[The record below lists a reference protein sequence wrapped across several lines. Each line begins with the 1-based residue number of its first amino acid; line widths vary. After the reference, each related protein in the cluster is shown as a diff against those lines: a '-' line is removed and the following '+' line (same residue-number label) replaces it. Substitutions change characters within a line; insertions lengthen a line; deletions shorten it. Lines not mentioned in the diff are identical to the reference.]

1 MKKHRKELFHKNVAD
16 AFDYDGAISPSFKRP
31 RIRDNFLLS
40 WKDSVKT
47 ALILVLSVALSEL
60 LRELHVGDQNLILVY
75 ILSVVIISR
84 ITHGYVYG
92 IIAAILSVFVF
103 DFLITYPRFG
113 FSIIQPTYP
122 ITFVIMLIVSL
133 IISTLTMRI
142 KAQALIAVE
151 KEHRTRILY
160 EFNRK
165 LNATRGFDS
174 IIELANAY
182 ISTLLCRSVIYYS
195 GDPSGEDSGTVKL
208 FGENVGPD
216 IFAAADD
223 QKAAYWTYSNRI
235 SSGAGTALFPG
246 ANAYYMSVGSQNK
259 AMGVLGISCKE
270 GIPLNESNVTLLG
283 MFASQLAM
291 ALELQMLTDEQA
303 RILLDSE
310 KEKMRSN
317 LLRAISHDLRTPLT
331 GIYGASSVI
340 LDRGDKMNEQT
351 RNSLISDIKE
361 DSQWL
366 IRMVENLLSVTRIHK
381 ETMHVSKQPEA
392 VEEIVGEAIA
402 KTRKRFENRAIVV
415 KVPDE
420 LLIVPMD
427 AMLIIQVLLNL
438 MENAI
443 KNSDESTTIHVNV
456 HKQDNL
462 AVFEVIDSGTG
473 ISEQNIQGLFKG
485 EILYGNKSA
494 DFSRGMGIGLSIC
507 SSIVRA
513 HDGRM
518 EAVNRPEGGAV
529 FRFVLPITN
538 EPKEG

>member
-1 MKKHRKELFHKNVAD
+1 MKKHRRELFLKNVTD
-16 AFDYDGAISPSFKRP
+16 ASDYDGTVSSDSKRP
-31 RIRDNFLLS
+31 RIRDNFLFS
-40 WKDSVKT
+40 WKDSLKT
-47 ALILVLSVALSEL
+47 ALVLALSVALSEL
-60 LRELHVGDQNLILVY
+60 LRQLHVGDQNLVLVY

-84 ITHGYVYG
+84 ITQGYVYG

-103 DFLITYPRFG
+103 DFLITEPRFG

-142 KAQALIAVE
+142 KAQALTAVE

-165 LNATRGFDS
+165 LNATRGFDN
-174 IIELANAY
+174 IIELANEY

-195 GDPSGEDSGTVKL
+195 GDPSGEDSGVVKL
-208 FGENVGPD
+208 FGDHIGPD
-216 IFAAADD
+216 IFATADD
-223 QKAAYWTYSNRI
+223 KKAAYWTYSNRI
-235 SSGAGTALFPG
+235 SSGTGTALFPN

-259 AMGVLGISCKE
+259 AMGVLGISCKG
-270 GIPLNESNVTLLG
+270 GIPLNGSNVTLLG

-303 RILLDSE
+303 QILLDSE

-351 RNSLISDIKE
+351 RNNLISDIKE

-366 IRMVENLLSVTRIHK
+366 IRMVENLLSVTRIHE
-381 ETMHVSKQPEA
+381 ETMHVSKQSEA

-402 KTRKRFENRAIVV
+402 KIRKRFENRAIVV

-443 KNSDESTTIHVNV
+443 KNSDESTSIHVNV
-456 HKQDNL
+456 SKQDNL

-473 ISEQNIQGLFKG
+473 ISEQNIQELFKG

-494 DFSRGMGIGLSIC
+494 DSSRGMGIGLSIC

-518 EAVNRPEGGAV
+518 EAMNRPEGGAV
-529 FRFVLPITN
+529 FRFVLPISN
-538 EPKEG
+538 EKKEG

>member
-1 MKKHRKELFHKNVAD
+1 MKKHRRELFRKNVTD
-16 AFDYDGAISPSFKRP
+16 ASDYDGTVSSDSKRP
-31 RIRDNFLLS
+31 RIRDNFLFS
-40 WKDSVKT
+40 WKDSLKT
-47 ALILVLSVALSEL
+47 ALVLALSVALSEL
-60 LRELHVGDQNLILVY
+60 LRQLHVGNQNLVLVY

-84 ITHGYVYG
+84 ITQGYVYG

-103 DFLITYPRFG
+103 DFLITEPRFG

-142 KAQALIAVE
+142 KAQALTAVE

-165 LNATRGFDS
+165 LNATRGFDN
-174 IIELANAY
+174 IIELANEY

-195 GDPSGEDSGTVKL
+195 GDPSREDSGVVKL
-208 FGENVGPD
+208 FGENIGPD
-216 IFAAADD
+216 LFATADD
-223 QKAAYWTYSNRI
+223 KKAAYWTYSNRI
-235 SSGAGTALFPG
+235 SSGTGTALFPN

-259 AMGVLGISCKE
+259 AMGVLGISCKG
-270 GIPLNESNVTLLG
+270 GIPLNGSNVTLLG

-303 RILLDSE
+303 QILLDSE

-351 RNSLISDIKE
+351 RNNLISDIKE

-366 IRMVENLLSVTRIHK
+366 IRMVENLLSVTRIHE

-402 KTRKRFENRAIVV
+402 KIRKRFENRAIVV

-443 KNSDESTTIHVNV
+443 KNSDESTSIHVNV
-456 HKQDNL
+456 SKQDNL

-473 ISEQNIQGLFKG
+473 ISEQNIQELFKG

-494 DFSRGMGIGLSIC
+494 DSSRGMGIGLSIC

-518 EAVNRPEGGAV
+518 EAMNRPEGGAV
-529 FRFVLPITN
+529 FRFVLPISN
-538 EPKEG
+538 EKKKG